1 MLAGGPPGLLRL
13 VFGEQFGSEEVF
25 HGAVLISHDTA
36 RKLIDLLNRGLEV
49 SGGAPQGQTGG
60 GTGTVIGSTS
70 IH

>member
-36 RKLIDLLNRGLEV
+36 RKLIDLLNRGLEFQV
-49 SGGAPQGQTGG
+49 ERPKARWG